1 MIFTFLWWSLS
12 RFCYV
17 LRFLNIDK
25 PNFKVLKSGFK
36 TRKHLYGFEVFHLF
50 WKMCIGTWEPIKCKD
65 MELNCILYFLVS
77 SNFVQTFQCQ
87 WTLCIMHYALYDC
100 NLNLLAQTTMY
111 TRNIGSNLKDDH
123 IYYVLFMSFYSWRG
137 YNFSF
142 FVTLFN
148 TF

>member
-1 MIFTFLWWSLS
+1 MQGYGVELYIVFSCIFKLCTNLS
-12 RFCYV
+12 MSM
-17 LRFLNIDK
+17 NIM
-25 PNFKVLKSGFK
+25 
-36 TRKHLYGFEVFHLF
+36 Y
-50 WKMCIGTWEPIKCKD
+50 
-65 MELNCILYFLVS
+65 
-77 SNFVQTFQCQ
+77 
-87 WTLCIMHYALYDC
+87 YALYDR
-100 NLNLLAQTTMY
+100 NFNLLAQTMMY